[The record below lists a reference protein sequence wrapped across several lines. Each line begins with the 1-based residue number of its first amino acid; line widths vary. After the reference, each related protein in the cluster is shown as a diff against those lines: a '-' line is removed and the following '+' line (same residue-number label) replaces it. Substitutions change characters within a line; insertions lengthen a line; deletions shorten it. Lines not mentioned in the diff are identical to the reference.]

1 MSKPR
6 GARAG
11 DRGHTAAVCRCPLG
25 TGPAAGRG
33 RSERPL
39 VIAAPAARACGGVAS
54 PLGLRWGAQWR
65 AGCCRG
71 RWGCSIHTLFAHVVM
86 VLVVVVVVR
95 RQGLS
100 REGKFPVSVESN
112 RCSHFSRRH
121 THCTH
126 TGRLVTRLTS
136 CCARRTDFGIRW
148 CAARRCFRGT
158 PPLQYIST
166 ALPSACCCTLRPAS
180 GLLSVLITADDARRR
195 ARARARAS
203 ERERECVCARKHSLR
218 SWCGERLPQVASPW
232 GRRARWR
239 RRIRRIKWC

>member
-1 MSKPR
+1 MPSI
-6 GARAG
+6 
-11 DRGHTAAVCRCPLG
+11 

-71 RWGCSIHTLFAHVVM
+71 RWGCSIHRLSA
-86 VLVVVVVVR
+86 LVVVVVVGGVGVGGVVVVR

-158 PPLQYIST
+158 PPPQYIST
-166 ALPSACCCTLRPAS
+166 ALPSACCCTLRPAI

-195 ARARARAS
+195 ARARASERA
-203 ERERECVCARKHSLR
+203 RERESAR
-218 SWCGERLPQVASPW
+218 AST
-232 GRRARWR
+232 R
-239 RRIRRIKWC
+239 